1 MKKAAKKI
9 ICMLSAICVAV
20 SMLIVCDTPVLAA
33 TAPAKVH
40 IGLKQTYSSNIEVKF
55 SQGDYKIQNVKC
67 SSKNL
72 TYRVTYVSSTSS
84 KRTYDQD
91 NPWGYGQIGL
101 YAKKKGTY
109 TVTFDVVDKNMN
121 VTSSHSVKVYANSET
136 GIKKV
141 TFAGKIKYT
150 ADRGSNGIG
159 KSESGAFKVTMNK
172 GYTLKSI
179 TMTTYN
185 KSGKATQKK
194 IKNGAK
200 VTLGKYRYISDKSQN
215 TSSYDSWNAD
225 LLAETRFEIVYKDKY
240 SNQNMT
246 KICVFYCL
254 PKN

>member
-84 KRTYDQD
+84 KRTYEKDK
-91 NPWGYGQIGL
+91 PWGYGQIGL

-121 VTSSHSVKVYANSET
+121 VTSSHSVKVYANKEV
-136 GIKKV
+136 GVKKV
-141 TFAGKIKYT
+141 TFAGKDATYGT
-150 ADRGSNGIG
+150 GGIWPSG
-159 KSESGAFKVTMNK
+159 SGAFKVTMNK

-185 KSGKATQKK
+185 KSGKATLKK

-200 VTLGKYRYISDKSQN
+200 VTLGKYRYISEKTD
-215 TSSYDSWNAD
+215 TSYSNWWSAE
-225 LLAETRFEIVYKDKY
+225 LLAQTKFEIVYKDKY
-240 SNQNMT
+240 SGQMVTVYHYFYRLPQN
-246 KICVFYCL
+246 
-254 PKN
+254 